1 MKKDNE
7 YSSSLAVFTSPPEV
21 FHGNGQTVEA
31 SREEAAM
38 KALNAMHECEESGTP
53 TTNE

>member
-7 YSSSLAVFTSPPEV
+7 FSSSLAVFTSPPEV
-21 FHGNGQTVEA
+21 FHGNGHTVEA

-38 KALNAMHECEESGTP
+38 KALNAMHEYKEGATAMQIE
-53 TTNE
+53 